1 MTTDDIASRFT
12 ACEAVSFCQFIR
24 CSLSSEELDRELP
37 GKATDVLFP
46 GGSSARSGSATSG
59 STCSEAGLD
68 NTTNTP
74 QESSP
79 LQELVADEKHC
90 GLWESLPGHFV
101 AKWSIGG
108 PGWVQVV
115 IGFLFPFVN

>member
-12 ACEAVSFCQFIR
+12 ASEAMSFCQFIR
-24 CSLSSEELDRELP
+24 RSLSLEELDREFP
-37 GKATDVLFP
+37 GKATDMLSPV
-46 GGSSARSGSATSG
+46 GSSAKNGSVTSG
-59 STCSEAGLD
+59 SMCSEAGLD
-68 NTTNTP
+68 NTINTP

-90 GLWESLPGHFV
+90 GLWESLPGYFV

-115 IGFLFPFVN
+115 IDFLFPFVN